1 LITRIFKIKKETWSI
16 ITVAFL
22 LWIAAVTFL
31 LYQYG
36 VQFSYSIIDSLI
48 TTALVL
54 GGWLLLENVFKFY
67 TPKKSNYWLVL
78 FLPMVLSIVIT
89 FLSNWAVMILSA
101 DSLYDHFLREAVPVR
116 GAIILLLLLAFA
128 IIAVIYNR
136 LEDQLKSKEREEVA
150 LKGSRE
156 AELYHLRSQ
165 LQPHFLFNSLNS
177 INALMATQPEKAK
190 QMVFQLSDFLRG
202 TIRKGAEQVV
212 AFSEELSTLKLYMEI
227 EKVRFGHRLTVNIEA
242 DPATEAMELP
252 ALLLQPLVE
261 NAVKFGLYGLVGE
274 VSITLKAVA
283 KGGNLHI
290 EISNPFDPTDAPPK
304 GSGFG
309 LSAVKRRLYLLFG
322 RHDLVETGINDNI
335 FVVTIDI
342 PQLK

>member
-1 LITRIFKIKKETWSI
+1 
-16 ITVAFL
+16 VAFL
-22 LWIAAVTFL
+22 LWIAAVTVL
-31 LYQYG
+31 LSQYG
-36 VQFSYSIIDSLI
+36 VLLSYSIIDSLI
-48 TTALVL
+48 TTILVI

-67 TPKKSNYWLVL
+67 TPKKSNYWLIL
-78 FLPMVLSIVIT
+78 FLPMVLSLVIT
-89 FLSNWAVMILSA
+89 FLSNRAMMILNA
-101 DSLYDHFLREAVPVR
+101 DPSYDHFLREAVPVR
-116 GAIILLLLLAFA
+116 GFLIFLLLLSFA

-177 INALMATQPEKAK
+177 INALMATQPEKAR

-212 AFSEELSTLKLYMEI
+212 SFSEELSTLKLYMEI

-242 DPATEAMELP
+242 DPKTEVMELP

-290 EISNPFDPTDAPPK
+290 KISNPFDPTDAPPK

-322 RHDLVETGINDNI
+322 RHDLVETVINDNI

>member
-1 LITRIFKIKKETWSI
+1 MMISADLVYDKFLEAAIAVRG
-16 ITVAFL
+16 AF
-22 LWIAAVTFL
+22 TFL
-31 LYQYG
+31 L
-36 VQFSYSIIDSLI
+36 LI
-48 TTALVL
+48 
-54 GGWLLLENVFKFY
+54 
-67 TPKKSNYWLVL
+67 
-78 FLPMVLSIVIT
+78 
-89 FLSNWAVMILSA
+89 
-101 DSLYDHFLREAVPVR
+101 
-116 GAIILLLLLAFA
+116 AFA

-150 LKGSRE
+150 LKVSRE

-177 INALMATQPEKAK
+177 INALMATQPDKARE
-190 QMVFQLSDFLRG
+190 MVFQLSDFLRG

-227 EKVRFGHRLTVNIEA
+227 ERVRFGHRLTVNIEA
-242 DPATEAMELP
+242 DPKTEAMELP

-274 VSITLKAVA
+274 VSISLKAVA

-290 EISNPFDPTDAPPK
+290 EITNPFDPTDAPPK

-322 RHDLVETGINDNI
+322 RHDLVDTRIIYNLFI
-335 FVVTIDI
+335 VTVNI

>member
-1 LITRIFKIKKETWSI
+1 LITRIFKIKREAWSI
-16 ITVAFL
+16 IAVAVL
-22 LWIAAVTFL
+22 LWIAAVTIL

-36 VQFSYSIIDSLI
+36 VRLPYGFLDSVMS
-48 TTALVL
+48 TAFVIV
-54 GGWLLLENVFKFY
+54 GWLLLENVFKFY
-67 TPKKSNYWLVL
+67 TPKISNYWLIL

-89 FLSNWAVMILSA
+89 FLANMAVKMLIA
-101 DSLYDHFLREAVPVR
+101 DPFYDNFLEAAIAVR
-116 GAIILLLLLAFA
+116 GALIFILLLAFA

-136 LEDQLKSKEREEVA
+136 LEDQLKSKEREEVV

-177 INALMATQPEKAK
+177 INALMVSKPEKARE
-190 QMVFQLSDFLRG
+190 MVFQLSDFLRG
-202 TIRKGAEQVV
+202 TIRKGAEQWVP
-212 AFSEELSTLKLYMEI
+212 FSEELTTLRLYMDI
-227 EKVRFGHRLTVNIEA
+227 EKVRFGHRLAVRIDA
-242 DPATEAMELP
+242 DPGTEAMQLP

-274 VSITLKAVA
+274 VSISLKAVA
-283 KGGNLHI
+283 NSGSLHI
-290 EISNPFDPTDAPPK
+290 EITNPFDPTDAPPK

-322 RHDLVETGINDNI
+322 RHDLVDTSTADNLFI
-335 FVVTIDI
+335 VTLNI